1 MKEQERSGKWV
12 LPSALSLPPLAF
24 CSKLFG
30 MKLTHTDLKSQLKQ
44 AVEAAAA
51 SLGLPAVE
59 VTIQETPST
68 KPGDYGTPAAF
79 QLAKA
84 AARNPAE
91 VAAQLAQSIVLPAGI
106 KQVEAVGPFI
116 NFFLDVGAFVRGVVE
131 KPFQMPQLTG
141 KVIIEH
147 TSVNPNKELHVGHL
161 RNVVL
166 GDSMARIFRA
176 AGHTVEVQNYIDDTG
191 RQAAEAIFAMQHYG
205 REWNGT
211 QKYDHWMGE
220 GYVKLNADPQKPELE
235 AQISE
240 VMHQLEAGK
249 LRGEV
254 EKIVQAQL
262 DTCFRLGARYDLLN
276 WESDVVGS
284 GLLGQAMNILEGSK
298 YTSRPT
304 EGKYAGA
311 FIMDVSEFMPGLE
324 EPNVVLVRS
333 DGNAMY
339 AAKDIGY
346 QFWKFGLFEGMKFK
360 PFMTDPEGKEIW
372 TSSPDGQAD
381 TERRFG
387 HADEVINVIDSRQD
401 HPQKIVKSSLGIA
414 GHHDKESRSIHLSY
428 AFVTLEGQSISG
440 RKGHAVSADDAME
453 EAQKRAL
460 EALAVLNPELAA
472 RDDAAEIARRIG
484 IGAIRFAM
492 LKAEPTRKID
502 FRWEQALALNGDTA
516 PYIQYA
522 AVRAAS
528 ILRKAAEA
536 GYATDGTGADWDA
549 LPEVDLVLAKQVAKL
564 PEIVAQSVRV
574 HSPHVVAQYALDLA
588 TSFNAWFN
596 AKTKQGKPA
605 TNVLQSEEGL
615 REARLA
621 LMVRLRAAFEETLA
635 LIGIEIPAAM

>member
-1 MKEQERSGKWV
+1 M
-12 LPSALSLPPLAF
+12 
-24 CSKLFG
+24 
-30 MKLTHTDLKSQLKQ
+30 DLKAQLKA
-44 AVEAAAA
+44 AVEAAAQQ
-51 SLGLPAVE
+51 LGMPVDAA
-59 VTIQETPST
+59 IQETPAN

-79 QLAKA
+79 QMAKA
-84 AARNPAE
+84 AGKNPAE
-91 VAAQLAQSIVLPAGI
+91 VAAGLAQTIVLPAGI
-106 KQVEAVGPFI
+106 KKVEAVGPFI
-116 NFFLDVGAFVRGVVE
+116 NFFLDVGQFVRSTVE
-131 KPFQMPQLTG
+131 KPFEMPELGG

-191 RQAAEAIFAMQHYG
+191 RQAAESIFAMQHYG
-205 REWNGT
+205 RIWDEQT
-211 QKYDHWMGE
+211 KYDHWMGE
-220 GYVKLNADPQKPELE
+220 GYVQLNADPQKAELE
-235 AQISE
+235 PQISE
-240 VMHQLEAGK
+240 VMHKLEAGV
-249 LRGEV
+249 LRPLV
-254 EKIVQAQL
+254 EQTVKAQL
-262 DTCFRLGARYDLLN
+262 ETCFRLGARYDLLN

-284 GLLGQAMNILEGSK
+284 GLLGQAMNILEGST
-298 YTSRPT
+298 YTSRPA

-360 PFMTDPEGKEIW
+360 PFMQDPEGRDIW
-372 TSSPDGQAD
+372 TSAPDGQAD
-381 TERRFG
+381 DQRRFG
-387 HADEVINVIDSRQD
+387 HGEEVINVIDARQD
-401 HPQKIVKSSLGIA
+401 HPQTVVRSALGVA
-414 GHHDKESRSIHLSY
+414 GEQEKKERSVHLSY
-428 AFVTLEGQSISG
+428 AFVTLEGQTISG
-440 RKGHAVSADDAME
+440 RKGHVVSADAAMD

-460 EALAVLNPELAA
+460 AELASINPELAA
-472 RDDAAEIARRIG
+472 REDAQEIARRIG
-484 IGAIRFAM
+484 IGAMRFAM

-516 PYIQYA
+516 PYVQYA
-522 AVRAAS
+522 AVRAAN
-528 ILRKAAEA
+528 ILRKAQDA

-549 LPEVDLVLAKQVAKL
+549 LPEIDLVLAKQIAKL
-564 PEIVAQSVRV
+564 PEVVAQSVRI

-588 TSFNAWFN
+588 TSFNAWYN

-621 LMVRLRAAFEETLA
+621 LVARLRTAFEETLA

>member
-1 MKEQERSGKWV
+1 M
-12 LPSALSLPPLAF
+12 
-24 CSKLFG
+24 
-30 MKLTHTDLKSQLKQ
+30 DLKAQLKA
-44 AVEAAAA
+44 AVEAAAQQ
-51 SLGLPAVE
+51 LGMTVDAA
-59 VTIQETPST
+59 IQETPST

-79 QLAKA
+79 QMAKA
-84 AARNPAE
+84 AGKNPAE
-91 VAAQLAQSIVLPAGI
+91 VAAQLAQAIVLPAGI
-106 KQVEAVGPFI
+106 KKVEATGPFI

-131 KPFQMPQLTG
+131 QPFEMPQLGG
-141 KVIIEH
+141 KVVIEH

-191 RQAAEAIFAMQHYG
+191 RQAAESIFAMQHYG

-235 AQISE
+235 PQIRA

-249 LRGEV
+249 LRSEV

-262 DTCFRLGARYDLLN
+262 ETCFRLGARYDLLN

-284 GLLGQAMNILEGSK
+284 GLLGQAMTILEGSK
-298 YTSRPT
+298 YTSRPG

-360 PFMTDPEGKEIW
+360 PFMQDPEGRDIW
-372 TSSPDGQAD
+372 TSAPDGQAD
-381 TERRFG
+381 EERRFG
-387 HADEVINVIDSRQD
+387 HAEEVINVIDARQD
-401 HPQKIVKSSLGIA
+401 HPQTVVRSALGVA
-414 GHHDKESRSIHLSY
+414 GEQEKKERSIHLSY
-428 AFVTLEGQSISG
+428 AFVTLEGQTISG
-440 RKGHAVSADDAME
+440 RKGHVVSADAAMD

-460 EALAVLNPELAA
+460 AELAKINPELAA
-472 RDDAAEIARRIG
+472 RDDAQEIARRIG
-484 IGAIRFAM
+484 IGAMRFAM

-516 PYIQYA
+516 PYVQYA
-522 AVRAAS
+522 AVRAAN
-528 ILRKAAEA
+528 ILRKAQEA
-536 GYATDGTGADWDA
+536 GYKTDGTGADWDA
-549 LPEVDLVLAKQVAKL
+549 LPEIDLVLAKQVAKL

-588 TSFNAWFN
+588 TSFNAWYN

-621 LMVRLRAAFEETLA
+621 LVARLRTAFEETLA

>member
-1 MKEQERSGKWV
+1 M
-12 LPSALSLPPLAF
+12 
-24 CSKLFG
+24 
-30 MKLTHTDLKSQLKQ
+30 DLKAQLKT

-51 SLGLPAVE
+51 SLDLPAVDAA
-59 VTIQETPST
+59 IQETPST

-79 QLAKA
+79 QLAKLA
-84 AARNPAE
+84 GRNPAE
-91 VAAQLAQSIVLPAGI
+91 VAAQLAQTITLPKGI
-106 KQVEAVGPFI
+106 KKVEAVGPFI

-131 KPFQMPQLTG
+131 QPFEMPALGG
-141 KVIIEH
+141 KVVIEH

-191 RQAAEAIFAMQHYG
+191 RQAAEAIFAIDHYG
-205 REWNGT
+205 RVWDGE
-211 QKYDHWMGE
+211 QKYDHWLGE
-220 GYVKLNADPQKPELE
+220 GYVQLNADPQKPELE
-235 AQISE
+235 PQISE
-240 VMHQLEAGK
+240 VMHKLEAGV
-249 LRGEV
+249 LRPIV
-254 EKIVQAQL
+254 EQTVKAQL

-284 GLLGQAMNILEGSK
+284 GFLKQAMNILEGSK

-324 EPNVVLVRS
+324 EPNVVLVRT

-360 PFMTDPEGKEIW
+360 PFMQDPEGKEIW
-372 TSSPDGQAD
+372 TSAPDGQEDAAK
-381 TERRFG
+381 RFG
-387 HADEVINVIDSRQD
+387 HAEEVINVIDSRQE

-414 GHHDKESRSIHLSY
+414 GELEKEARSIHLSY
-428 AFVTLEGQSISG
+428 AFVTLEGQTISG
-440 RKGHAVSADDAME
+440 RKGHVVSADEAMA

-460 EALAVLNPELAA
+460 AELAQINPELAA
-472 RDDAAEIARRIG
+472 RADAAEIARRIG
-484 IGAIRFAM
+484 IGAMRFAM

-522 AVRAAS
+522 AVRAAN
-528 ILRKAAEA
+528 ILRKAEEA
-536 GYATDGTGADWDA
+536 GYKTDGTGADWDA
-549 LPEVDLVLAKQVAKL
+549 LPEVDLILAKQVAKL

-588 TSFNAWFN
+588 TSFNAWYN

-621 LMVRLRAAFEETLA
+621 LVARLRTAFEETLD

>member
-1 MKEQERSGKWV
+1 M
-12 LPSALSLPPLAF
+12 
-24 CSKLFG
+24 
-30 MKLTHTDLKSQLKQ
+30 DLKAQLKA
-44 AVEAAAA
+44 AVEAAAQQ
-51 SLGLPAVE
+51 LGMTVDAA
-59 VTIQETPST
+59 IQETPST

-79 QLAKA
+79 QMAKA
-84 AARNPAE
+84 AGKNPAE
-91 VAAQLAQSIVLPAGI
+91 VAAQLAQAIVLPAGI
-106 KQVEAVGPFI
+106 KKVEATGPFI

-131 KPFQMPQLTG
+131 QPFGMPQLGG
-141 KVIIEH
+141 KVVIEH

-191 RQAAEAIFAMQHYG
+191 RQAAESIFAMQHYG

-235 AQISE
+235 PQISA

-249 LRGEV
+249 LRSEV

-262 DTCFRLGARYDLLN
+262 ETCFRLGARYDLLN

-284 GLLGQAMNILEGSK
+284 GLLKQAMTILEGSK

-304 EGKYAGA
+304 EGKYAGT

-360 PFMTDPEGKEIW
+360 PFMQDPEGRDIW
-372 TSSPDGQAD
+372 TSAPDGQAD
-381 TERRFG
+381 EERRFG
-387 HADEVINVIDSRQD
+387 HAEEVINVIDARQD
-401 HPQKIVKSSLGIA
+401 HPQTVVRSALGVA
-414 GHHDKESRSIHLSY
+414 GEQEKKERSIHLSY
-428 AFVTLEGQSISG
+428 AFVTLEGQTISG
-440 RKGHAVSADDAME
+440 RKGHVVSADAAMD

-460 EALAVLNPELAA
+460 AELAKINPELAA
-472 RDDAAEIARRIG
+472 RDDAQEIARRIG
-484 IGAIRFAM
+484 IGAMRFAM

-516 PYIQYA
+516 PYVQYA
-522 AVRAAS
+522 AVRAAN
-528 ILRKAAEA
+528 ILRKAQEA
-536 GYATDGTGADWDA
+536 GYKTDGTGADWDA
-549 LPEVDLVLAKQVAKL
+549 LPEIDLVLAKQVAKL

-588 TSFNAWFN
+588 TSFNAWYN

-621 LMVRLRAAFEETLA
+621 LVARLRTAFEETLA